1 MLSKY
6 ADTAFG
12 EAFTVSDS
20 HFNASIKES
29 FADINDF
36 LITDGAASPDGG
48 AASPDGGAASPD
60 GGAGDGTLIVLLRIV
75 RSVTFGNNLFCFRIS
90 NAIVY

>member
-36 LITDGAASPDGG
+36 LITDGAASPDGV
-48 AASPDGGAASPD
+48 
-60 GGAGDGTLIVLLRIV
+60 AGDGTLIVLLRIV
-75 RSVTFGNNLFCFRIS
+75 RSVTFGNNLICFRIS
-90 NAIVY
+90 KAIVY